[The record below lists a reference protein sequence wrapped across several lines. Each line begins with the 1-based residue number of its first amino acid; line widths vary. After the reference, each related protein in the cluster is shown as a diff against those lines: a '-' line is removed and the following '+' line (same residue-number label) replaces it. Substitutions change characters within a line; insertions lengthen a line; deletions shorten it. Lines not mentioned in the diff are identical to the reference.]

1 MTSTPEE
8 PMRLT
13 RINDFNAALSGRAAE
28 KANHLRQEAEVNLA
42 RVYGDDLPQMI
53 TDRLIA
59 DFAFDGRFVATVFGS
74 VNEMPQN
81 RDAWTAYLR
90 ERVQSDA
97 WAVAC
102 LASRDHARRANYKK
116 MAVDS
121 LSPVDRMTRHRNGT
135 LDSYA
140 DSIADEQIREAGRL
154 Q

>member
-8 PMRLT
+8 PMRFT

-28 KANHLRQEAEVNLA
+28 KAKSLRQEAEVNLA
-42 RVYGDDLPQMI
+42 RVYGNDLPPMI

-59 DFAFDGRFVATVFGS
+59 DFAFDGRFITAVFGT

-81 RDAWTAYLR
+81 RDAWTAYLH
-90 ERVQSDA
+90 ERVQSDP

-102 LASRDHARRANYKK
+102 LASRDHARRANHKK
-116 MAVDS
+116 MAVDA

-135 LDSYA
+135 VDSYA
-140 DSIADEQIREAGRL
+140 DGIADDRIREAGR
-154 Q
+154 QQ